1 MHVRIEQS
9 RSENIIKF
17 ALQTRY
23 MYLET
28 NILLQIVTCIL
39 YYVYVCTYLTEL
51 YMAYKYLV

>member
-1 MHVRIEQS
+1 
-9 RSENIIKF
+9 
-17 ALQTRY
+17 

-51 YMAYKYLV
+51 YMAYKYLVSIMYVCLLQLA